1 MSLVRKGT
9 AEWFGTGLEG
19 NGELTS
25 PSGVLNKTP
34 YNLSKRFENAD
45 GRAGTN
51 PEELIAA
58 AHAGCFCMAL
68 SFQIVGAGFTP
79 ARLATEAQIH
89 MKQEGYDWSFERI
102 DLNLEAEIEGIA
114 EEKLVELATIAKQTC
129 PVSMALSAVP
139 INLNVKLLQDSD

>member
-1 MSLVRKGT
+1 MSLIRKGT

-19 NGELTS
+19 SGELSS

-34 YNLSKRFENAD
+34 YNVSQRFENEN
-45 GRAGTN
+45 GVAGTN

-68 SFQIVGAGFTP
+68 SFQIVGAGYTP
-79 ARLATEAQIH
+79 TRLATEAVIR
-89 MKQEGYDWSFERI
+89 MKQEGYDWSFASI
-102 DLNLEAEIEGIA
+102 DLNLEAEIAGIT
-114 EEKLVELATIAKQTC
+114 EDKLVELATIAKENC

-139 INLNVKLLQDSD
+139 IKLNAKLI

>member
-1 MSLVRKGT
+1 MIRKGT

-19 NGELTS
+19 SGELSS

-34 YNLSKRFENAD
+34 YNVSQRFENEN
-45 GRAGTN
+45 GVAGTN

-68 SFQIVGAGFTP
+68 SFQIVGAGYTP
-79 ARLATEAQIH
+79 TRLATEAVIR
-89 MKQEGYDWSFERI
+89 MKQEGYDWSFASI
-102 DLNLEAEIEGIA
+102 DLNLEAEIAGIT
-114 EEKLVELATIAKQTC
+114 EDKLVELATIAKENC

-139 INLNVKLLQDSD
+139 IKLSAKLI

>member
-1 MSLVRKGT
+1 MSLIRKGT

-19 NGELTS
+19 SGELNS

-34 YNLSKRFENAD
+34 YNVSKRFENED
-45 GRAGTN
+45 GVAGTN

-68 SFQIVGAGFTP
+68 SFQIVAAGYTP
-79 ARLATEAQIH
+79 ARLATEAVIH
-89 MKQEGYDWSFERI
+89 MKQEGYDWSFEAI
-102 DLNLEAEIEGIA
+102 DLNLEAEIEGIS
-114 EEKLVELATIAKQTC
+114 EEKLVELASIAKENC

-139 INLNVKLLQDSD
+139 VSLSARLLN

>member
-1 MSLVRKGT
+1 MSLIRKGT

-19 NGELTS
+19 SGELSS

-34 YNLSKRFENAD
+34 YNVSNRFENEN
-45 GRAGTN
+45 GVAGTN

-68 SFQIVGAGFTP
+68 SFQIVAAGYTP
-79 ARLATEAQIH
+79 TRLAAEAVIH
-89 MKQEGYDWSFERI
+89 MKQEGYDWSFESI
-102 DLNLEAEIEGIA
+102 DLNLEAQIEGIA
-114 EEKLVELATIAKQTC
+114 EEKLVELATIAKENC

-139 INLNVKLLQDSD
+139 ITLNAKLI

>member
-1 MSLVRKGT
+1 MSLIRKGT

-19 NGELTS
+19 SGELSS

-34 YNLSKRFENAD
+34 YNLSNRFENEN
-45 GRAGTN
+45 GVAGTN

-68 SFQIVGAGFTP
+68 SFQIVSAGYTP
-79 ARLATEAQIH
+79 TRLATEAVIH
-89 MKQEGYDWSFERI
+89 MKQEGYDWSFEGI
-102 DLNLEAEIEGIA
+102 DLNLEAEIEGIT
-114 EEKLVELATIAKQTC
+114 EEKLVEVATIAKENC

-139 INLNVKLLQDSD
+139 IKLNAKLI

>member
-1 MSLVRKGT
+1 MNLIRKGT

-19 NGELTS
+19 SGELSS

-34 YNLSKRFENAD
+34 YNVSQRFENEN
-45 GRAGTN
+45 GVAGTN

-68 SFQIVGAGFTP
+68 SFQIVGAGYTP
-79 ARLATEAQIH
+79 TRLATEAVIR
-89 MKQEGYDWSFERI
+89 MKQEGYDWSFASI
-102 DLNLEAEIEGIA
+102 DLNLEAEIAGIT
-114 EEKLVELATIAKQTC
+114 EDKLVELATIAKENC

-139 INLNVKLLQDSD
+139 IKLNAKLM

>member
-1 MSLVRKGT
+1 MSLIRKGT

-19 NGELTS
+19 SGELSS

-34 YNLSKRFENAD
+34 YNLSNRFENEN
-45 GRAGTN
+45 GVAGTN

-68 SFQIVGAGFTP
+68 SFQIVGAGYTP
-79 ARLATEAQIH
+79 TRLATEAVIH
-89 MKQEGYDWSFERI
+89 MKQEGYDWSFEGI
-102 DLNLEAEIEGIA
+102 DLNLEAEIEGIT
-114 EEKLVELATIAKQTC
+114 EEKLVEVATLAKENC

-139 INLNVKLLQDSD
+139 IKLNAKLI

>member
-1 MSLVRKGT
+1 MSLIRKGT

-19 NGELTS
+19 SGELSS

-34 YNLSKRFENAD
+34 YNVSQRFENEN
-45 GRAGTN
+45 GVAGTN

-68 SFQIVGAGFTP
+68 SFQIVGAGYTP
-79 ARLATEAQIH
+79 TRLATEAVIR
-89 MKQEGYDWSFERI
+89 MKQEGYDWSFASI
-102 DLNLEAEIEGIA
+102 DLNLEAEIAGIT
-114 EEKLVELATIAKQTC
+114 EDKLVELATIAKENC

-139 INLNVKLLQDSD
+139 IKLSAKLI

>member
-1 MSLVRKGT
+1 MSLIRKGT

-19 NGELTS
+19 SGELTS

-34 YNLSKRFENAD
+34 YNVAKRFENEN
-45 GRAGTN
+45 GEAGTN

-68 SFQIVGAGFTP
+68 SFQIVGAGYTP
-79 ARLATEAQIH
+79 TRLATEAVIH
-89 MKQEGYDWSFERI
+89 MKQQGYDWSFEAI
-102 DLNLEAEIEGIA
+102 DLNLEAQVEGIT
-114 EEKLVELATIAKQTC
+114 EEKLVELATIAKEGC

-139 INLNVKLLQDSD
+139 IKLNAKLI